1 VVEQTLRHQLRR
13 IVARWP
19 ALLGATLLAVPAVIT
34 FMCAMVLLGA
44 WRDDLAIAARTG
56 RTTAEVV
63 SVDPGRTIIRFT
75 TPDGAVRSPPAG
87 VLYPRDLEPG
97 QLIRIEYDTSNPDL
111 ARVAGRDVT
120 VGLLPAGS
128 TVLAAWLIFAPAGIW
143 LRRRAPPSGNTAA

>member
-19 ALLGATLLAVPAVIT
+19 TLLGTTLLAVPAVIT
-34 FMCAMVLLGA
+34 FMCAMVLFGT
-44 WRDDLAIAARTG
+44 WRDDLAISARTG

-97 QLIRIEYDTSNPDL
+97 QLVRIEYDTANPDL

-120 VGLLPAGS
+120 LGFLPAAL
-128 TVLAAWLIFAPAGIW
+128 TAVTAWLLLAPPGLW
-143 LRRRAPPSGNTAA
+143 LRRRQARPDRLS